1 MQVSKMDTIHQLPTS
16 LLKEKFH
23 QEWDRIC
30 EVLMNI
36 YPISDESLAYMLR
49 DLRMIHE
56 ELETRH

>member
-1 MQVSKMDTIHQLPTS
+1 MDTIHQLPTS

>member
-1 MQVSKMDTIHQLPTS
+1 MQVSKMDTIHQLLTS